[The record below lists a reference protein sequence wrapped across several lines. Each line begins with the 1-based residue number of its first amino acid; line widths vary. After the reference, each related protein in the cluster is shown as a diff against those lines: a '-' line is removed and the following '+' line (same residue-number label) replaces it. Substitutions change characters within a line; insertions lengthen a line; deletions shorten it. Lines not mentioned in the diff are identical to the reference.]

1 MADDKW
7 LSVISN
13 ETEKTCDANSVPI
26 RRSNALKIN
35 LFTKTHQIRRIKKH
49 THGKKLRAKS
59 KNTKQQTKQ
68 QQHISSYP
76 VPHNRRIHAHPYE
89 YYA

>member
-49 THGKKLRAKS
+49 T
-59 KNTKQQTKQ
+59 
-68 QQHISSYP
+68 
-76 VPHNRRIHAHPYE
+76 
-89 YYA
+89 